1 MMTVPTVTVQ
11 RQSGKSART
20 FFGARIVA
28 GSRAWWDRAGSPA
41 ANWSRSPIRT
51 GNTNKNFSGVST
63 TRCGA
68 FVGRS
73 AREEARA
80 LFRMLGRNGDDV
92 NSLRALIGVSEKERA
107 QLADWAAC
115 TSPLIS
121 LRIEAMVTYRQE
133 VLLQFDRLVASA
145 Q

>member
-1 MMTVPTVTVQ
+1 MSTSPQ
-11 RQSGKSART
+11 PQLRASADRQHEDLRRRREASLCAVWR
-20 FFGARIVA
+20 
-28 GSRAWWDRAGSPA
+28 
-41 ANWSRSPIRT
+41 
-51 GNTNKNFSGVST
+51 
-63 TRCGA
+63 
-68 FVGRS
+68 VGS